1 MNAAYLL
8 IGGNLGD
15 RLANLHAAKEA
26 MAERF
31 GQATKAS
38 AVYETAA
45 WGLQHQPA
53 FLNQAVEISTPLRAE
68 QVLEQLLQIER
79 SLGRI
84 RNEKYGPRLI
94 DIDILLFNNEVIDRP
109 GLKVPHPQM
118 PNRRFVLTPLNEIAA
133 DIVHPVLQ
141 KTVAQI
147 LADCPDPLSVNK
159 IS

>member
-68 QVLEQLLQIER
+68 
-79 SLGRI
+79 
-84 RNEKYGPRLI
+84 RLI
-94 DIDILLFNNEVIDRP
+94 DIDILLFGNEVIDEP
-109 GLKVPHPQM
+109 GLKVPHPRLQD
-118 PNRRFVLTPLNEIAA
+118 RRFALRCLA
-133 DIVHPVLQ
+133 DIAPGMVHPVLQ
-141 KTVAQI
+141 KTIQQLLEECTDS
-147 LADCPDPLSVNK
+147 LAVHKFP
-159 IS
+159 